1 MAPGMEHLV
10 GDVLVLPETP
20 TFLGTNERSDPPTP
34 FQI

>member
-1 MAPGMEHLV
+1 MEHLV

-20 TFLGTNERSDPPTP
+20 TFLETNERSDPPTP